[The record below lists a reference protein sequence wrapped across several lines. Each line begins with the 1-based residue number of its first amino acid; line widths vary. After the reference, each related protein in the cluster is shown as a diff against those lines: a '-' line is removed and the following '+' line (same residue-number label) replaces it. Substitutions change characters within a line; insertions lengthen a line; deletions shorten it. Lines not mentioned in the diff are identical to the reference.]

1 MDSLQ
6 ATAASIRAAVSS
18 PSTCTPATATIL
30 SDLLLPKSDG
40 PYTTTTTNSKKP
52 TISAAAT
59 KLKTGKTP
67 VGGRKKIK
75 VEVDIHEDDQ
85 LSLKERS
92 ILATEVI
99 NAALKSLSDAIKTP
113 APGPVRKQASSKDL
127 IKASARKALRRSNSL
142 PPSPLQPRSLNRVSS
157 SPSISTRESR
167 SSSSVSIT
175 SSGHRATGEC
185 ARVAFACLRTLQAS
199 KTPGIDFSPL
209 QLENGMSVM
218 IGRLVSLGLD
228 DLATKEL
235 RILKRRLDA
244 EVPKKAIKSNV
255 AAAAPTLAELLDFG
269 NVQYTGTKLGLVVT
283 TQLQVLRLMT
293 NSRKPKQ
300 TEAALPILAAIHPSS
315 PTRLLLLAAK
325 ESKEPKQIEKIT
337 RQLQALSEIL
347 LSLTPSVSPADDA
360 LALESR
366 LSVAP
371 MVAIQLQTLAL
382 HNRFLWWGLA
392 GHKGDLSKELY
403 DPFLRC
409 LSTFARRSQSA
420 ATVTYS
426 TAFSAFGDLHTLLS
440 DCSDTAP
447 RALMSVLVS
456 IYRLLGSLAKEA
468 NNVEMAISWTEHVQR
483 VMDPKVDSDAKR
495 WSVLAR
501 LVSLK
506 LRKPSN
512 DPKDEELIL
521 NLLEGLESPFKGD
534 SSEIDDLMNEVS
546 SARRSAI
553 TLFTSE
559 TTALGRFTTGKLS
572 HGLRQMCES
581 LIFLCPR
588 LCLRY
593 LGNSPDI
600 NSATKDIVRHEQ
612 RRQFITK
619 PAAHAIDSTLFLIRK
634 LLSEEALTWELMDSK
649 LQGCIL
655 LLDRLHEASVVPQL
669 DDGYYVRI
677 SNLYFTQYLNLRRS
691 LPQAKADTQVRAL
704 RRSIDCLRTRPSREK
719 KAGQFSTKLE
729 KLAEWCRATAR
740 HDELF
745 KTLSTLRNEMIDA
758 GALSTIAAN
767 AAFRPIWIVWT
778 ENDEASMLGR
788 TIHYLLKLQIK
799 HLKNIS
805 LGLLFEESWS
815 IEERGAVLEHQ
826 LEILCSLHSE
836 SEVAEFLL
844 LKVLRELVSIYDR
857 RQYPIRRLRV
867 LIRMLSEELDRKLR
881 DEMKDDLRYT
891 QIADLFIES
900 TKDEGLRG
908 YLTHFKTLAVTVM
921 ELQQNE
927 PKIDVLT
934 QSLETWISIRTQ
946 CKDMPA
952 LERQIDYVPGLLS
965 YLHSIADYFQ
975 MKGLNTNRISALRLI
990 TEINE
995 LSIDDSC
1002 PDDLVL
1008 SFATLGSQWLQM
1020 GYSGKAGLSFD
1031 RAKNYNHRNGVTPY
1045 ASLQLHL
1052 SYSEYLLSIGSLD
1065 KW

>member
-1 MDSLQ
+1 
-6 ATAASIRAAVSS
+6 
-18 PSTCTPATATIL
+18 
-30 SDLLLPKSDG
+30 
-40 PYTTTTTNSKKP
+40 
-52 TISAAAT
+52 
-59 KLKTGKTP
+59 
-67 VGGRKKIK
+67 
-75 VEVDIHEDDQ
+75 
-85 LSLKERS
+85 
-92 ILATEVI
+92 
-99 NAALKSLSDAIKTP
+99 
-113 APGPVRKQASSKDL
+113 
-127 IKASARKALRRSNSL
+127 
-142 PPSPLQPRSLNRVSS
+142 
-157 SPSISTRESR
+157 
-167 SSSSVSIT
+167 
-175 SSGHRATGEC
+175 
-185 ARVAFACLRTLQAS
+185 
-199 KTPGIDFSPL
+199 
-209 QLENGMSVM
+209 M

-228 DLATKEL
+228 DLAMKEL

-244 EVPKKAIKSNV
+244 EAPKKAIKSNV
-255 AAAAPTLAELLDFG
+255 AAATQTLAELLDFG
-269 NVQYTGTKLGLVVT
+269 NVQYTGAKRGLVVT

-409 LSTFARRSQSA
+409 VSTFARRSQST

-426 TAFSAFGDLHTLLS
+426 TALSAFSDLHTLLS
-440 DCSDTAP
+440 DCSDKAP
-447 RALMSVLVS
+447 RALKSVLAG

-588 LCLRY
+588 LSLRY
-593 LGNSPDI
+593 LGNSPDV
-600 NSATKDIVRHEQ
+600 NSVTKDIVRHEQ

-649 LQGCIL
+649 LQDCIL
-655 LLDRLHEASVVPQL
+655 LLDRLHEGSTESQL

-677 SNLYFTQYLNLRRS
+677 SNLYFAQYLNLRR

-704 RRSIDCLRTRPSREK
+704 RRSIDCMRTRPSHEK
-719 KAGQFSTKLE
+719 MAGQFSTKLE

-745 KTLSTLRNEMIDA
+745 KTLTTLRNEIIDA
-758 GALSTIAAN
+758 GVLSTVAAN
-767 AAFRPIWIVWT
+767 AAFRPSWIVWT

-799 HLKNIS
+799 HVKNTS
-805 LGLLFEESWS
+805 LSLLFEESWS

-836 SEVAEFLL
+836 SEVAGFLL
-844 LKVLRELVSIYDR
+844 HKVLRELVSIYDR

-867 LIRMLSEELDRKLR
+867 LIRILSEELDRELR

-900 TKDEGLRG
+900 TRDEGLRG

-934 QSLETWISIRTQ
+934 QSLETWISIRAQ

-975 MKGLNTNRISALRLI
+975 MKGLNTSRISALRLI

-1002 PDDLVL
+1002 SDDLVL
-1008 SFATLGSQWLQM
+1008 GFATLGSQWLQM

-1052 SYSEYLLSIGSLD
+1052 SYSEYLLSIGNLD
-1065 KW
+1065 RW